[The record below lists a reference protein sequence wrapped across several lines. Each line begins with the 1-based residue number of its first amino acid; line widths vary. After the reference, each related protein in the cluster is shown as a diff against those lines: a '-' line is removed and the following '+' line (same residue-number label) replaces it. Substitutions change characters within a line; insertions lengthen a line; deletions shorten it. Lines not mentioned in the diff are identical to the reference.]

1 MIKEKF
7 IDEEYLRKVDKE
19 VKMIPLTF
27 DVVFKGVFERN
38 TDILKRF
45 LISTLKLELDADS
58 TKIEISNNELLK
70 ENVKEYKKTI
80 DILVILNDTI
90 FIDIEINRSNFES
103 VKKRNFLYC
112 DKLYTMLLEMG
123 NKTSKLKDI
132 YLYQLNL
139 NAMDSTITFGEDR
152 IVSYSEVT
160 KSIYVKNKITILKYL
175 EFYRNIYYTDI
186 DKLSD
191 DEIWLV
197 SLTSRNFVE
206 LNKILT
212 HILTSSDRSKI
223 VKEAI
228 RMSKSK
234 FNLHE
239 WEKEKMDE
247 LVREESK
254 RIDHEE
260 GFNAGV
266 EQGIEQNT
274 IEVIK
279 NMLENRLSL
288 DVISKVTGKTIEEIE
303 IIKNDLNK

>member
-1 MIKEKF
+1 MVDEKF
-7 IDEEYLRKVDKE
+7 INEDYLKEVDKK

-45 LISTLKLELDADS
+45 LISTLKLELDVDK

-90 FIDIEINRSNFES
+90 FIDIEINRSNFEN

-139 NAMDSTITFGEDR
+139 NAMDSSITFGEDR

-160 KSIYVKNKITILKYL
+160 KSIYVKNKITVLKYL

-186 DKLSD
+186 EKLSD

-197 SLTSRNFVE
+197 ALTSRNFVE
-206 LNKILT
+206 LNEILS
-212 HILTSSDRSKI
+212 HILNHNDRSKI

-228 RMSKSK
+228 RMSKLK

-247 LVREESK
+247 LVREETK
-254 RIDHEE
+254 RIEREE

-266 EQGIEQNT
+266 EQNT

-279 NMLENRLSL
+279 NMLENNAELEF
-288 DVISKVTGKTIEEIE
+288 ISKVTGKTIEEIE
-303 IIKNDLNK
+303 KIQNNL

>member
-1 MIKEKF
+1 MVDEKF
-7 IDEEYLRKVDKE
+7 INEDYLKEMDKK

-45 LISTLKLELDADS
+45 LISTLKLELDVDK

-90 FIDIEINRSNFES
+90 FIDIEINRSNFEN

-139 NAMDSTITFGEDR
+139 NAMDSSITFGEDR

-160 KSIYVKNKITILKYL
+160 KSIYVKNKITVLKYL

-186 DKLSD
+186 EKLSD

-197 SLTSRNFVE
+197 ALTSRNFVE
-206 LNKILT
+206 LNEILS
-212 HILTSSDRSKI
+212 HILNHNDRSKI

-228 RMSKSK
+228 RMSKLK

-247 LVREESK
+247 LVREETK
-254 RIDHEE
+254 RIEREE

-266 EQGIEQNT
+266 EQNT

-279 NMLENRLSL
+279 NMLENNAELEF
-288 DVISKVTGKTIEEIE
+288 ISKVTGKTIEEIE
-303 IIKNDLNK
+303 KIQNNL